1 MDHKKNTGG
10 KASPA
15 IKYSIIIPAYNAA
28 NTIRRTINS
37 IEQKLEH
44 YEIIVVENGSTDQT
58 DEAVEVLRQDNDRVK
73 LIHSDKGVSRA
84 RNAGIA
90 AASGEWLI
98 FVDADDEWI
107 ASEESLDNLTL
118 ESADIIICSYF
129 KDKSMITHD
138 FRIMNEVLKDRDL
151 ADAYDWMLAKPTLRM
166 TVWAK
171 LYKRRTIVENRIA
184 FDHDLRLSED
194 ADFIIKLLNKC
205 DCAVVSDMPIYRYR
219 TDAPSVVR
227 SVDNTRTEAYLAAL
241 DTISKRISSNSES
254 VTDFIL
260 AHLNLICVHDIY
272 TRDNKATWKEKNNR
286 TKEVVS
292 DPVVGKAVA
301 TLKVRDL
308 RNINRIP
315 AFFFKKNLYSLGGII
330 CCFKSEHNRIK
341 QKNKEQ

>member
-1 MDHKKNTGG
+1 MNYKKNTKK
-10 KASPA
+10 KACPA

-28 NTIRRTINS
+28 NTIRRAINS

-58 DEAVEVLRQDNDRVK
+58 GEAVEVLKQDNDKIR

-98 FVDADDEWI
+98 FVDADDEWV
-107 ASEESLDNLTL
+107 ASEEALNKLTL
-118 ESADIIICSYF
+118 ESADIVVGSYY
-129 KDKSMITHD
+129 KDDSIITHD
-138 FRIMNEVLKDRDL
+138 FRIINEVLKDKDL

-171 LYKRRTIVENRIA
+171 LYKRRIIAEHQIA
-184 FDHDLRLSED
+184 FNNDLRLSED
-194 ADFIIKLLNKC
+194 ADFLIRLLNNC
-205 DCAVVSDMPIYRYR
+205 DCVAISDMPVYRYC

-227 SVDNTRTEAYLAAL
+227 SVDNTRTEAYLEAL
-241 DTISKRISSNSES
+241 DTISKRIPSNSES
-254 VTDFIL
+254 TTDFVL

-272 TRDNKATWKEKNNR
+272 TQDNKTTWKEKNNR
-286 TKEVVS
+286 AKEVVS

-301 TLKVRDL
+301 TVKVRDL

-315 AFFFKKNLYSLGGII
+315 AFFFKHNLYTMGGLI
-330 CCFKSEHNRIK
+330 CSVRSSQNIK
-341 QKNKEQ
+341 KQRKV